1 MVELPFLFVV
11 EIERVEREVQKKN
24 NGCTLDIY
32 VTGDMSSSGLFC
44 IVIVVIEKTPR
55 FVIGSLPHSCS
66 SEGEM
71 TYQSYQSQQYNGSRN
86 VGRYFT
92 CWWRRW

>member
-1 MVELPFLFVV
+1 MVELPFCFVV

-44 IVIVVIEKTPR
+44 HTVIVVIEKTPR
-55 FVIGSLPHSCS
+55 FVIGSLPHSLVVK
-66 SEGEM
+66 GK
-71 TYQSYQSQQYNGSRN
+71 
-86 VGRYFT
+86 
-92 CWWRRW
+92 